1 MTDAFISVADT
12 GDGVRYLTLDRP
24 EKKNAISS
32 AMRTQL
38 LAELQSLDHDPD
50 TRVTIIRGAGDCF
63 SAGYDL
69 SGGLMDEPPYH
80 SAPGDG
86 AWTRQASDGW
96 TSIWDLAKPVIAQV
110 HGYAMAGATEL
121 ATACDLIYVADDA
134 VVSYPV
140 VRLASP
146 PDWQYHEPLLGM
158 RHAMELLL
166 TGDGIDGTE
175 AARIG
180 WANRA
185 YPGAELEASV
195 RAIAGRIAGV
205 ASDLTQIKK
214 RMVHRQFDV
223 RGGRAAIRA
232 GQEFQALAGYQASV
246 QAFRAD
252 PLAAMKREN
261 KGDSLDDGTN

>member
-1 MTDAFISVADT
+1 MTNSLIAVTDA
-12 GDGVRYLTLDRP
+12 GDGIRHLTLARA
-24 EKKNAISS
+24 EKKNAINTEL
-32 AMRTQL
+32 RRQL
-38 LAELQSLDHDPD
+38 LAALQAHDHDPD
-50 TRVTIIRGAGDCF
+50 VRVTIIRGAGDCF

-69 SGGLMDEPPYH
+69 SGGLMDDPPYH

-121 ATACDLIYVADDA
+121 ATACDLVYVAEDA
-134 VVSYPV
+134 IVSYPV

-166 TGDGIDGTE
+166 TGDGIDGVE

-185 YPGAELEASV
+185 YPAAELEASV
-195 RAIAGRIAGV
+195 LTIAARIAGV
-205 ASDLTQIKK
+205 ATDLTQIKK

-232 GQEFQALAGYQASV
+232 GQEFQALAGHQASV

-252 PLAAMKREN
+252 PLSAMKREN
-261 KGDSLDDGTN
+261 RGS